1 MKELPNDIKLIM
13 SFLFARDSAQS
24 FEFTFDKR
32 DNHFMARLFLSEGV
46 YWLIEPSD
54 KSGYVKV
61 REYRVSKCY
70 YYPTS
75 MVTYINKYL
84 KKYRNG
90 YNYSAE
96 LSLNDLY
103 LVLDKL
109 PKPKLASD
117 RDSYSPWRE
126 IRRATVR
133 F

>member
-1 MKELPNDIKLIM
+1 MKELDNDIKLIM

-32 DNHFMARLFLSEGV
+32 DNHFTARLFLTENV
-46 YWLIEPSD
+46 YWVIEPSD
-54 KSGYVKV
+54 RSGFVKV
-61 REYRVSKCY
+61 REYRVSKSY
-70 YYPTS
+70 YYPTP

-84 KKYRNG
+84 KKYRDG

-109 PKPKLASD
+109 PKPKLAED
-117 RDSYSPWRE
+117 RDTHYPWRDV
-126 IRRATVR
+126 RRATVR